1 MNKILVSFFS
11 ASGVTK
17 RVAEKIA
24 TCIDGTLFEIE
35 PVDKYTDADL
45 DWTNKQSRTSIEMN
59 DLSIRPKIKN
69 KISNLDIYDTI
80 LIGFPVWW
88 DLAPTIINT
97 FLEEDDFTNKNIYIF
112 ATSGGSSVINSFNNL
127 KNTYNNLHFISAK
140 RFSDNIDEYEI
151 KEWLNK

>member
-97 FLEEDDFTNKNIYIF
+97 FLEI
-112 ATSGGSSVINSFNNL
+112 
-127 KNTYNNLHFISAK
+127 
-140 RFSDNIDEYEI
+140 
-151 KEWLNK
+151 

>member
-69 KISNLDIYDTI
+69 KVSNLDIYDTI